1 MPECG
6 EKERI
11 NSGNVQKDNFVEVWE
26 NKFEFFRSETRCQ
39 SKKCKTCKDWESC
52 RGDSLHTWNF
62 EKKNLLLYKR
72 LYGGYFYSRASDG
85 ID

>member
-52 RGDSLHTWNF
+52 REIVCIHGILRKRTF
-62 EKKNLLLYKR
+62 FLYKR
-72 LYGGYFYSRASDG
+72 LYGGYFYSKSFRWN
-85 ID
+85 